1 MVDLAYG
8 GDGASAYVPY
18 SRWERHDVGTVPRT
32 IGAYGAFCE
41 QLRNRAPPVPRGE
54 PVRASSAV
62 TLFAPFA
69 VWDGYGS
76 VAEHLAL
83 GLDRAGVRLA
93 VVPTMIDRDG
103 LSAELCELVDTTR
116 PLPGAASLLFGLP
129 SCEAHFGSDLFV
141 NTMWEA
147 DRLPASWIE
156 PLNAARAVI
165 VPTRFVARAA
175 RASGVDVPVA
185 VVPEGFDPALY
196 PYVDRPVREGL
207 TTLIVG
213 MFTRRKKTHEAV
225 EAWKRAFWHDPEARL
240 IIKSRYQLGNYE
252 PDDPRILLVDTN
264 ERTRGIAHWYR
275 EADILLQLG
284 NEGFGL
290 PLAEGMATGLP
301 AVALVSE
308 GHGDIWEDAP
318 GCLLNV
324 DPVSMES
331 CDDTH
336 YGPAGVRGV
345 PDVDQA
351 AARLRWIAGHR
362 EEARAMGRRASA
374 WAHAERSIW
383 SKAPAVIAVMERYA
397 LPPRPLRSAT

>member
-1 MVDLAYG
+1 MTDRPIVE
-8 GDGASAYVPY
+8 SEYVPDP
-18 SRWERHDVGTVPRT
+18 RRERCDFGDVTHTFG
-32 IGAYGAFCE
+32 GYGVRYE
-41 QLRNRAPPVPRGE
+41 ELRNRAWSMPRGE
-54 PVRASSAV
+54 LLRTSSAV

-83 GLDRAGVRLA
+83 GLDRAGVQLA
-93 VVPTMIDRDG
+93 VVPTMIDREG
-103 LSAELCELVDTTR
+103 LSAEFCELVDTTQ
-116 PLPGAASLLFGLP
+116 PLPGAASLLFGP
-129 SCEAHFGSDLFV
+129 PTSEAYFGSDLFI
-141 NTMWEA
+141 NTMWEG

-175 RASGVDVPVA
+175 QESGIDVPIE

-196 PYVDRPVREGL
+196 PYVDRPQREGL

-225 EAWKRAFWHDPEARL
+225 EAWKRAFWHDPKARL
-240 IIKSRYQLGNYE
+240 IIKSRHQLGNYE
-252 PDDPRILLVDTN
+252 PDDPRIRLVDTN

-301 AVALVSE
+301 VVALVSE
-308 GHGDIWEDAP
+308 GHGDIWEEAP

-324 DPVSMES
+324 DPISMEP

-362 EEARAMGRRASA
+362 EEARAMGQRASA

-383 SKAPAVIAVMERYA
+383 AKAPAVITVMERYA